1 MKKSLLLIVFAALLI
16 SACSGGAPKGIE
28 IAEVVFAKELS
39 ENFEP
44 VDSTEE
50 FYPDETI
57 NVSVRIP
64 GRPREGVLAA
74 RFLYMNDLIAE
85 TSIDFGQENSD
96 LLFSVGQDTFT
107 GFYLTHD
114 DPLYISPLYNVELLV
129 DGKSIGMYPYTVIPP
144 MDAIPTVLRSS
155 MFAAGVTDAIDPVDE
170 KNDFSSSEVVHFIG
184 DGDFGRM
191 SYLQADWFLNS
202 GEQITDCTAGITVDE
217 NLPDDRFYFSC
228 ELDAGWP
235 AGEHKLVLTIDD
247 EKVTEET
254 FTVQ

>member
-1 MKKSLLLIVFAALLI
+1 MIVLAALFI

-50 FYPDETI
+50 FFPDETI

-114 DPLYISPLYNVELLV
+114 DPSISAR
-129 DGKSIGMYPYTVIPP
+129 SIMWNYWW
-144 MDAIPTVLRSS
+144 M
-155 MFAAGVTDAIDPVDE
+155 
-170 KNDFSSSEVVHFIG
+170 
-184 DGDFGRM
+184 
-191 SYLQADWFLNS
+191 
-202 GEQITDCTAGITVDE
+202 
-217 NLPDDRFYFSC
+217 
-228 ELDAGWP
+228 
-235 AGEHKLVLTIDD
+235 
-247 EKVTEET
+247 EKVSECTLT
-254 FTVQ
+254 QSFRPWMPFRP